1 MIVAGR
7 KGIMRRIAISV
18 LSVFVVFP
26 ALADARLPVVN
37 LSAGGVSAR
46 AAFGEPIVQ
55 PVAKINQLAPVV
67 AKTKSETT
75 SSVKSNTDATPQIAS
90 RSADVSVS
98 SKTQSRSASVDT
110 GEQIVASADVLTP
123 RRPSAD
129 LWARVDTPLRLPDP
143 SEFSVIRSDA
153 ALPEESLDT
162 ETVRMVSNAPV
173 YPVQNAQPVET
184 INTVAAPSEPLSELD
199 AQIARLNELQRRAN
213 ASVSDAPSRAPT
225 PARNVVARSVVARP
239 VVSGKSVVAQPTQKI
254 AQNNARD
261 ESHDINLSRMVVPM
275 DDDVVVRA
283 VEKSESPRIVS
294 VRNDMTSMSPSE
306 LRKAF
311 RKTFLSENKHLS
323 TFQIDDRFDVASD
336 MTANAAGFT
345 SARDLSETG
354 DIRPLEIKIKFRN
367 DDSALSRDN
376 YTLLTEYAGIVLSNP
391 TRAVQVSIPAS
402 VTTDSDDRKLAARRL
417 AIVEQVLR
425 DNGISEQRIL
435 PVLSQR
441 DEEGLVLRMIS
452 LDQYETLTK
461 QQRDIFGDTIN
472 KKTYRSMSW

>member
-110 GEQIVASADVLTP
+110 GEQVVASADVLSP
-123 RRPSAD
+123 RRPSSD
-129 LWARVDTPLRLPDP
+129 LWARVDTPLRLPNP
-143 SEFSVIRSDA
+143 SEFSVIKSDA
-153 ALPEESLDT
+153 ILPEESLN
-162 ETVRMVSNAPV
+162 ETPVRVASVAQSQPE
-173 YPVQNAQPVET
+173 QNTRAAESV
-184 INTVAAPSEPLSELD
+184 NTVASAQPLSELD
-199 AQIARLNELQRRAN
+199 AQIARLNELQRRAD

-239 VVSGKSVVAQPTQKI
+239 VVSGKSVVAQPAQKI

-367 DDSALSRDN
+367 EDSALSRDN